1 MAEHQNGIV
10 WCDVMTKNQD
20 AAGLFYADV
29 LGGTIDQGFNAPNG
43 YRMIAGPGEAP
54 GGAWIINGLDPQG
67 AMFNV
72 TGSRV

>member
-10 WCDVMTKNQD
+10 WYELMTTDQD

-29 LGGTIDQGFNAPNG
+29 LGWTIDQGFNAPNG

-54 GGAWIINGLDPQG
+54 GGGWIINGRDPEG
-67 AMFNV
+67 AKFNV
-72 TGSRV
+72 TGPRV

>member
-43 YRMIAGPGEAP
+43 YRMIAGPGD
-54 GGAWIINGLDPQG
+54 GWIVNGRDPQG
-67 AMFNV
+67 AMFSV
-72 TGSRV
+72 TGPSV